1 MTSTPFETELMHRA
15 LHEID
20 QLLSAL
26 ETPARVHQCLPGDE
40 RSAAPFERPG
50 VPQSATPSAVYF
62 CLTSA
67 SALLE
72 VSRSLL
78 DHLDV
83 LPANSRPANWNELS
97 EASKAAGQSAFL
109 ASVML
114 ATPQTRD
121 AAPASREDTWAPT
134 RPCAPAVAVRPRNA
148 SVGMRFKT
156 RLRNLI
162 GAVAVQQS

>member
-1 MTSTPFETELMHRA
+1 VTSTFLETELMHRA

-26 ETPARVHQCLPGDE
+26 ESTAAVHQCLPRDE
-40 RSAAPFERPG
+40 FSAAPFERSGAEQAP
-50 VPQSATPSAVYF
+50 TPSAVYF
-62 CLTSA
+62 CLASA
-67 SALLE
+67 SALLD

-78 DHLDV
+78 GHLDV
-83 LPANSRPANWNELS
+83 LPSNTRPANWRQLS

-114 ATPQTRD
+114 AAPRTGS
-121 AAPASREDTWAPT
+121 AAPTSRDDMWAPT
-134 RPCAPAVAVRPRNA
+134 LASRPSAVAVRPQVA

-156 RLRNLI
+156 RLRSLI
-162 GAVAVQQS
+162 DAVAV

>member
-1 MTSTPFETELMHRA
+1 MTRTPLETELMHRA

-26 ETPARVHQCLPGDE
+26 QVTATVHRCLPRDE
-40 RSAAPFERPG
+40 FSAAPFERPG
-50 VPQSATPSAVYF
+50 AEQAPAPTAVYF
-62 CLTSA
+62 CLASA
-67 SALLE
+67 SALLD

-78 DHLDV
+78 GHLDV
-83 LPANSRPANWNELS
+83 LPANTRPANWSQLS

-114 ATPQTRD
+114 AAPQTGG
-121 AAPASREDTWAPT
+121 AAPSSRDEMWAPT
-134 RPCAPAVAVRPRNA
+134 RAGRPSATAVPPQGA

-156 RLRNLI
+156 RLRSLI
-162 GAVAVQQS
+162 DAVAV

>member
-1 MTSTPFETELMHRA
+1 MQRA

-20 QLLSAL
+20 QLLHAL
-26 ETPARVHQCLPGDE
+26 QEPAKAHRCLPYDD
-40 RSAAPFERPG
+40 SLPLPFDRPDAG
-50 VPQSATPSAVYF
+50 QSPAPSAVYF

-78 DHLDV
+78 GHLGALPGDH
-83 LPANSRPANWNELS
+83 RPASWIALS

-114 ATPQTRD
+114 N
-121 AAPASREDTWAPT
+121 APT
-134 RPCAPAVAVRPRNA
+134 ARDLDSTLQQSAWAGTQVYTPVTARPRRNPIG
-148 SVGMRFKT
+148 VRVKT
-156 RLRNLI
+156 KLRSFF
-162 GAVAVQQS
+162 GAIAA